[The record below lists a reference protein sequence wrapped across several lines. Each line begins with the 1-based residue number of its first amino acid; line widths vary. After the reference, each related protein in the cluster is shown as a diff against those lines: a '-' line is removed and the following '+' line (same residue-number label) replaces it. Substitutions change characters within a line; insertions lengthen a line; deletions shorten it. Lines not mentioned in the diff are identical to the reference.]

1 MQQEDNN
8 DVIQSIKQ
16 EQEIFISHIN
26 EIENIRSIYDIE
38 DMGNESLEQEYLM
51 YIEDHCSEL
60 RDLINKLYH
69 TKLYIVKNNP
79 TGIYRDKIGI

>member
-16 EQEIFISHIN
+16 
-26 EIENIRSIYDIE
+26 
-38 DMGNESLEQEYLM
+38 EQEYLM

-60 RDLINKLYH
+60 RDLINKLYD
-69 TKLYIVKNNP
+69 TKIYIVKNNP
-79 TGIYRDKIGI
+79 TGVYRDKIR